1 MVRASGARHNKRSP
15 HSWWRRRRLLR
26 RVEVTVTDDGCWRL
40 TWRGQGRLP
49 GQGAMAAPPWIG
61 LMFSLRHERSLRWR
75 SRSPDDCRRSPGSRG
90 RIGAPAV
97 RTTAAG
103 TPGCRSRRSAG
114 RPRSFWNLLRNPCP
128 VLRLPL
134 PLFSRNRA
142 YPRRGI
148 GMALSCRVFFVSSD
162 PALQGTS

>member
-1 MVRASGARHNKRSP
+1 MHNKRPP

-61 LMFSLRHERSLRWR
+61 LLFSLGHERSLRRR
-75 SRSPDDCRRSPGSRG
+75 SRSPDDCRRSSGSRG
-90 RIGAPAV
+90 RMGAPAV

-103 TPGCRSRRSAG
+103 TPRCRSRRSAG
-114 RPRSFWNLLRNPCP
+114 RLVPSGNLSETVPFLLFFASLVSSPLLMTASSSFSTSMP
-128 VLRLPL
+128 VLRGMHPFL
-134 PLFSRNRA
+134 LFA
-142 YPRRGI
+142 I
-148 GMALSCRVFFVSSD
+148 FLLFFGHS
-162 PALQGTS
+162 